1 MRELEEGL
9 TFGARFRLIRRLGRG
24 GMGEV
29 WLARDAEL
37 NEDVALKI
45 LDPGLAESP
54 EFVDLLR
61 SECRKARRLVH
72 PNIVRVYDFHS
83 HSGRF
88 FISMQFID
96 GAGIG
101 ALRGER
107 LDRILRAVLPIA
119 DALEFAHQEGI
130 IHRDIKPRM
139 S

>member
-29 WLARDAEL
+29 WLARDDEL
-37 NEDVALKI
+37 NENIALKI

-54 EFVDLLR
+54 EFVELLR

-72 PNIVRVYDFHS
+72 PNIVHHYVELED
-83 HSGRF
+83 
-88 FISMQFID
+88 
-96 GAGIG
+96 
-101 ALRGER
+101 LR
-107 LDRILRAVLPIA
+107 LHMFQLLIHIHQSLCLLQHILVRMV
-119 DALEFAHQEGI
+119 QE
-130 IHRDIKPRM
+130 DIF